1 MINEEQNVLFLLVE
15 QDSQSQFDILNGKF
29 TTLYGRTNNTF
40 EVTREKTLTRHR
52 SKGSER
58 ELENSRNYKERKLVQ
73 HFAAHQQQA

>member
-1 MINEEQNVLFLLVE
+1 MINEEQHFLFLLVE

-40 EVTREKTLTRHR
+40 EKKASPVTGVRDPK
-52 SKGSER
+52 R
-58 ELENSRNYKERKLVQ
+58 ELENGRNYKERKLVQ